1 MKTAMRISFFHS
13 CLSAIAYDAVYN
25 ELSVSERKKI
35 ARGLKRLAL
44 DPCLGDWVLEP
55 TRIHSL
61 NSMGHNWWTSCACMG
76 HSGIELAERIARSCG
91 RCPDTQ

>member
-1 MKTAMRISFFHS
+1 MDCMKTAMRISFFHS

-25 ELSVSERKKI
+25 ELSVSERKEI

-61 NSMGHNWWTSCACMG
+61 NSMGHNWWISCACMG
-76 HSGIELAERIARSCG
+76 VFWH
-91 RCPDTQ
+91 